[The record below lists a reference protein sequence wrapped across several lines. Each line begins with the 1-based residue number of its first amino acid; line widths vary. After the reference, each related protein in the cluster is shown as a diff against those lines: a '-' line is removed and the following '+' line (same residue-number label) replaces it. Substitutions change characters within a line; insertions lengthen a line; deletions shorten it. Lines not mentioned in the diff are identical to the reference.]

1 MRMLAKTS
9 ILLALIL
16 CAGCAKPSDAV
27 SVARRDHV
35 LAGPH
40 GWIDITLRAPVAAS
54 AASAASAAVAGK
66 PAASA
71 ARLSHDCGIVL
82 AVDGETMLLES
93 GDLARASA
101 ANNPLGYRFVVPA
114 GTLETR
120 LVIMGCVKPDIEQ
133 LLSVTMQKDHVA
145 SLEFDGRQLTLK
157 ADEPYSPASL
167 DELRT
172 QSSALHSDVE
182 GLNVTMFSLTRL
194 VHLSVL
200 LNVIVL
206 AILVLAG
213 IVVAIRR
220 RRR

>member
-40 GWIDITLRAPVAAS
+40 GWIDITLHAPAAAAASS
-54 AASAASAAVAGK
+54 AASAAAADK

-71 ARLSHDCGIVL
+71 AGLSHDCGIVL
-82 AVDGETMLLES
+82 AVDGETMLVES
-93 GDLARASA
+93 GDLARAAA
-101 ANNPLGYRFVVPA
+101 ANNPLGYRFVVPT
-114 GTLETR
+114 GTLDTR
-120 LVIMGCVKPDIEQ
+120 LAITGCVKPDIEQ
-133 LLSVTMQKDHVA
+133 SLSVTMQQDHVA
-145 SLEFDGRQLTLK
+145 LLEFDGRQLALK
-157 ADEPYSPASL
+157 ADEPYAPASL

-172 QSSALHSDVE
+172 QSSTLHSDVE
-182 GLNVTMFSLTRL
+182 GINVMMSSLTRL

-200 LNVIVL
+200 LNVVVL
-206 AILVLAG
+206 AVLALAG
-213 IVVAIRR
+213 IVLAVRR
-220 RRR
+220 KRS